1 MKLQTSL
8 FTLFST
14 LSGTNTDE
22 LESVLFSLR
31 LNRDPGNLWK
41 RYGIALVIILAV
53 LFASSAIESNAIE
66 KAERDAQIINISGK
80 QRMLSQKIILR
91 AQDYI
96 FYSHPA
102 TADALKETIDEF
114 ESAHFFLMEDASK
127 EASLG
132 NLYMSRTPSTDE
144 LVLNYIAIA
153 RAIPSSEYPHALF
166 AELKSKGSNEV
177 LERLDEAVWAFED
190 RVKTQAQWT
199 QKLQQL
205 GLLLIAAVIILEGW
219 LIFLPAHRLVDKTL
233 TDLRSNAET
242 DALTRLRNR
251 AGFDRDIEEA
261 MRARTHDDCALTLIL
276 FDLDDFKGIND
287 RHGHMTGDAVL
298 RRVGHRVS
306 RLKNIVSA
314 GRVGGD
320 EFAVL
325 VDYEQWNA
333 DAQLSDIAADITR
346 ARDLIY
352 RPINYQGRVIQVS
365 GSVGVS
371 RFPVDAENLA
381 DLRRN
386 ASASLLDAK
395 RSGRGSLSVY
405 NKRIDQAVLRRRTIQ
420 SSLLS
425 REYQDTLAVHFQPI
439 VESETQR
446 IKSVEVLARWHHE
459 TLGPVNPMEFLTI
472 GRECGLGPEI
482 EYQLRAMAL
491 DQMGPALRQG
501 WIESISLNVSPVDLG
516 ASNFAESLLQQIAE
530 HNIPFHQIWVE
541 ITETERLSSMAIAH
555 QNLQTLCLAG
565 VRIALD
571 DYGVGYSNIH
581 RLAKLPIHRVK
592 VDKSIVEHVGDNKK
606 YAGVFS
612 SSVQLARALGAE
624 VVAEGVETKD
634 QLTEIQR
641 YGCKYVQGY
650 YYYKPMPAADCLEVL
665 NGQVS
670 SAA

>member
-1 MKLQTSL
+1 M
-8 FTLFST
+8 
-14 LSGTNTDE
+14 
-22 LESVLFSLR
+22 FSLR
-31 LNRDPGNLWK
+31 LNKDPGNLWK
-41 RYGIALVIILAV
+41 RYGIALVIILAF
-53 LFASSAIESNAIE
+53 LLSSHMIESNALA
-66 KAERDAQIINISGK
+66 KAERDAQVIDTSGK
-80 QRMLSQKIILR
+80 QRMLSLQIILR
-91 AQDYI
+91 AQDYVS
-96 FYSHPA
+96 YSHPA
-102 TADALKETIDEF
+102 VAEKLYDTIDEF
-114 ESAHFFLMEDASK
+114 EQSHFKLMEDAAQ

-132 NLYMSRTPSTDE
+132 HLYLSRTPSTHE
-144 LVLNYIAIA
+144 MVQNYIAIA
-153 RAIPSSEYPHALF
+153 REIPTNDYPHAVF
-166 AELKSKGSNEV
+166 AELREKGSGEV
-177 LERLDEAVWAFED
+177 LERLDEAAMAFER
-190 RVKTQAQWT
+190 RVQRQAQWA
-199 QKLQQL
+199 QQL
-205 GLLLIAAVIILEGW
+205 QHLTLLIAAAVILLEAW
-219 LIFLPAHRLVDKTL
+219 LIFFPAHLLVDKTL
-233 TDLRSNAET
+233 KDLRSNAET

-251 AGFDRDIEEA
+251 AGFDLDIEAA
-261 MRARTHDDCALTLIL
+261 MQAREEEDSALTLIL

-298 RRVGHRVS
+298 RRIGHRVA
-306 RLKNIVSA
+306 RLKNILSA

-320 EFAVL
+320 EFAIL
-325 VDYEQWNA
+325 VDNKQWNA
-333 DAQLSDIAADITR
+333 DAHLADIAADITT
-346 ARDLIY
+346 ARDIIY

-371 RFPVDAENLA
+371 RYPVDAENLA

-405 NKRIDQAVLRRRTIQ
+405 NNRIDEAVLRRRTIQ

-425 REYQDTLAVHFQPI
+425 RQYQNTLAVHFQPI
-439 VESETQR
+439 VQPEGQV

-459 TLGPVNPMEFLTI
+459 TLGPVNPMEFLSI
-472 GRECGLGPEI
+472 GRECGLGQEI
-482 EYQLRAMAL
+482 EYQIRSMAL

-501 WIESISLNVSPVDLG
+501 WIESVSLNVSPVDLA
-516 ASNFAESLLQQIAE
+516 ASDFADALLKQIAE
-530 HNIPFHQIWVE
+530 YNIPFSQVWVE

-606 YAGVFS
+606 YAGVFR

-624 VVAEGVETKD
+624 VVAEGVETQE

-641 YGCKYVQGY
+641 FGCKYVQGY
-650 YYYKPMPAADCLEVL
+650 FYYKPMPAAECLEIIR
-665 NGQVS
+665 GQVS
-670 SAA
+670 SVA

>member
-1 MKLQTSL
+1 M
-8 FTLFST
+8 
-14 LSGTNTDE
+14 
-22 LESVLFSLR
+22 
-31 LNRDPGNLWK
+31 
-41 RYGIALVIILAV
+41 IILAF
-53 LFASSAIESNAIE
+53 LFSSHMIESNALE
-66 KAERDAQIINISGK
+66 KAERDAQVIDLSGK
-80 QRMLSQKIILR
+80 QRMLSLQIILR
-91 AQDYI
+91 AQDYV

-102 TADALKETIDEF
+102 TVDMLNETIDEF
-114 ESAHFFLMEDASK
+114 ESAHFKLMEDAAK

-132 NLYMSRTPSTDE
+132 HLYLSRTPSTDE
-144 LVLNYIAIA
+144 LVLNYISIA
-153 RAIPSSEYPHALF
+153 RAIPTSEYPHALF
-166 AELKSKGSNEV
+166 AELKVKGSGEV
-177 LERLDEAVWAFED
+177 LERLDEAVAAFEA
-190 RVKTQAQWT
+190 RVQSQAEWT
-199 QKLQQL
+199 QQLQQL
-205 GLLLIAAVIILEGW
+205 TLFLIAAVILLEGW
-219 LIFLPAHRLVDKTL
+219 LIFLPAHRMVEKTL
-233 TDLRSNAET
+233 TDLRANAET

-251 AGFDRDIEEA
+251 AGFDSDIETA
-261 MRARTHDDCALTLIL
+261 MRERADDDSALTLVL

-298 RRVGHRVS
+298 KRIGHRVS
-306 RLKNIVSA
+306 RLKNVLSA

-320 EFAVL
+320 EFAIL
-325 VDYEQWNA
+325 VNYEQWNA
-333 DAQLSDIAADITR
+333 EAKLADIAADISQ

-352 RPINYQGRVIQVS
+352 RPINYQGRVIHVS

-371 RFPVDAENLA
+371 RFPVDAETLA

-425 REYQDTLAVHFQPI
+425 REYQKTLAAHFQPI
-439 VESETQR
+439 VESQTQQ

-472 GRECGLGPEI
+472 GRECGLGQEI

-491 DQMGPALRQG
+491 EEMGPALRQG
-501 WIESISLNVSPVDLG
+501 WIESISLNVSPVDLAAG
-516 ASNFAESLLQQIAE
+516 GFAEGLLQQIAE
-530 HNIPFHQIWVE
+530 HNVPYHQIWVE
-541 ITETERLSSMAIAH
+541 ITETERLSSMAVAH

-592 VDKSIVEHVGDNKK
+592 IDKSIVEHVGDNKK

-650 YYYKPMPAADCLEVL
+650 YYYKPMPAADCLEVIS
-665 NGQVS
+665 GQVS
-670 SAA
+670 SVA